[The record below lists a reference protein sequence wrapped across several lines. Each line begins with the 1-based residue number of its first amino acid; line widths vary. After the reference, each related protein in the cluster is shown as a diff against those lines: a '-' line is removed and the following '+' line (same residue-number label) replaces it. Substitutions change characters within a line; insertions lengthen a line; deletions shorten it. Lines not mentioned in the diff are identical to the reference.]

1 MKFSFSEEQEEFRS
15 FLRRFLEEKSP
26 TTEVRRLMATD
37 AGWEKEQWR
46 KVNTELGLTAIAIP
60 EEYGGQGFGLSEQC
74 IVLEEMG
81 RSLLCAPYFS
91 SAVLTANA
99 ILYGASEEYKQKYLP
114 EIASGDLT
122 ASLAFTEETGA
133 WDISSMSMC
142 AEKTENT
149 YRLTGVK
156 SFVLDGHMSDLIIV
170 LAKVND
176 NSGSQRLAL
185 FSVDSTATGLTKNL
199 LNSTDQTRKLAKLM
213 FTDVEATCISSEDDV
228 TEAMQKTF
236 LKSCIGLSNE
246 MVGGAER
253 LREDTLEYVKMRM
266 QFGRSIASFQVTKHK
281 ATDMLADV
289 ELAKSAAYYAAAAFD
304 DGESDIAA
312 TASIAKASASEAYM
326 QTAINAVQ
334 MHGGIGFTWDND
346 THLWFKRA
354 KSSEVFLGTADFHR
368 ELMMQSWDQ

>member
-236 LKSCIGLSNE
+236 LKSCISLSNE

-304 DGESDIAA
+304 DGESDISA